1 VIALCIKLDS
11 PGPVLFKQFRTGANG
26 KRFKVYKFRSMKL
39 HQEQDNKVTQASRKD
54 PRVTPF
60 GAFLRRTSLDE
71 LPQFYNIFIGDMS
84 LIGPRPIVEE
94 ELSEYGNQCDK
105 FLSVLPGAMGFWQ
118 ASGRSSIP
126 YPERCQYELYYI
138 DNCSLWFD
146 IKIFFKCIISIF
158 RASGAY

>member
-1 VIALCIKLDS
+1 
-11 PGPVLFKQFRTGANG
+11 P
-26 KRFKVYKFRSMKL
+26 
-39 HQEQDNKVTQASRKD
+39 EKD
-54 PRVTPF
+54 PRITRF
-60 GAFLRRTSLDE
+60 GGFIRKTSIDE